1 MKIRV
6 EFTKAQAGMVRFAL
20 REIQE
25 YEMDAPDHKAATNA
39 LNALNKA
46 QYEQPKP

>member
-1 MKIRV
+1 MKIKV
-6 EFTKAQAGMVRFAL
+6 ELTKAQAGMIRFAL

-39 LNALNKA
+39 LKALNAA
-46 QYEQPKP
+46 QYERKR